1 VRYKYLPAKLPDQ
14 GNSDE
19 HIARFHRKIPDS
31 CDNHEKTKHIRK
43 KFQDRGD
50 VMLPFLLTA
59 IFALAVWLALTAG
72 TGDIG
77 LWSVS
82 EIVAGLALSL
92 LTAGI
97 TRTFLCRSRNYRM
110 ANPARWLLMCLYILG
125 PFFLEVTKANL
136 DVAYR
141 VITGKIRP
149 GIIRVSSDLKTDL
162 GIFMLA
168 NSITLTPGTI
178 TVDIDEATHDLYVH
192 KINLY
197 PGEEKKE
204 TFRDSELFSLAD
216 LPAWIRRIA
225 E

>member
-1 VRYKYLPAKLPDQ
+1 
-14 GNSDE
+14 
-19 HIARFHRKIPDS
+19 
-31 CDNHEKTKHIRK
+31 
-43 KFQDRGD
+43 
-50 VMLPFLLTA
+50 MLPFLLTA
-59 IFALAVWLALTAG
+59 IFAFSVWLVLTAG

-77 LWSVS
+77 LWSVP
-82 EIVAGLALSL
+82 ELGAGVALSL
-92 LTAGI
+92 VTAGI
-97 TRTFLCRSRNYRM
+97 TRTFLCRSRNFRM

-125 PFFLEVTKANL
+125 PFLLEVTRANL

-141 VITGKIRP
+141 VITGRIRP

-178 TVDIDEATHDLYVH
+178 TVDIDETTHDLYVH
-192 KINLY
+192 RIHLV

-204 TFRDSELFSLAD
+204 TFQDSELFSLAN

>member
-1 VRYKYLPAKLPDQ
+1 M
-14 GNSDE
+14 
-19 HIARFHRKIPDS
+19 I
-31 CDNHEKTKHIRK
+31 
-43 KFQDRGD
+43 
-50 VMLPFLLTA
+50 PFLLTA
-59 IFALAVWLALTAG
+59 IFALAVWLVLTAG

-77 LWSVS
+77 LWSAS
-82 EIVAGLALSL
+82 ELVAGVAFSL
-92 LTAGI
+92 VTAGI
-97 TRTFLCRSRNYRM
+97 TRNFLCRSRSYRM
-110 ANPARWLLMCLYILG
+110 ANPARWLLIGLYILG

-149 GIIRVSSDLKTDL
+149 GIIRVSSDLKTDF

-178 TVDIDEATHDLYVH
+178 TVDIDEASHDLYIH
-192 KINLY
+192 KINLS
-197 PGEEKKE
+197 PGEEEKA
-204 TFRDSELFSLAD
+204 TFKDSELFSLAD